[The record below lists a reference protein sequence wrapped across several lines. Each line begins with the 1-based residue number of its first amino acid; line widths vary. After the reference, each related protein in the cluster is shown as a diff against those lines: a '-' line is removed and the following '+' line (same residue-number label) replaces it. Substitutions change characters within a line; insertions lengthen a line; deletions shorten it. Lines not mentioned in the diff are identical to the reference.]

1 MKSMDI
7 MILNVSIEPINN
19 VNKVRNSLAKAI
31 LSGINNNPPHHG
43 AGLRKEVKE
52 EGGKES
58 EPSFTARP
66 DGTVFAL

>member
-7 MILNVSIEPINN
+7 MILSVSIEPINN

-31 LSGINNNPPHHG
+31 SGINNNPLHGG

-66 DGTVFAL
+66 DGMVFVL